1 MDYKKYYD
9 TLYDDFKN
17 CGEFFAAIGNETRQL
32 IILEAIKAG
41 PDGIRPG
48 EIAEL
53 VNLSRPAVSHHLK
66 ILRDA
71 GVFHVREIGTMNYY
85 YICIGEVIP
94 QLEKAHQDLMNL
106 VNAMYPNGLE

>member
-85 YICIGEVIP
+85 YICISEAIP
-94 QLEKAHQDLMNL
+94 LLMKAHDDLSAFL
-106 VNAMYPNGLE
+106 KALYPEVQE